1 MIELKGIAWNHSRG
15 FVSLV
20 ATAQRYEELN
30 PDVRI
35 TWEKRSL
42 QAFADASL
50 EDLATAYDL
59 IIMDHPHTALA
70 AKEEVLLPLDEHLPE
85 QFLKDQADNS
95 VGQSHPSY
103 AFNGHQWTLATDAA
117 APIATCRPDLM
128 KAHQLSLP
136 RTWEDV
142 IELAKSGFVTVSLY
156 PLDALMHLYTFC
168 EALGE
173 APFQSTEEIASE
185 EILENALLKLHELAS
200 LCAPECLQRDPI
212 RTAEY
217 MSQTMDKAAAYCPF
231 AYGYSNY
238 SRAGYAPY
246 LLQAIDL
253 VSMNDRPLRSVL
265 GGAGIAV
272 SSRTAYAAAATDYAA
287 FTASPEMQRGLYFDA
302 GGQPGYRAAW
312 TDERINM
319 ASSHFFSKT
328 LATLDRALLRPA
340 YPGYMLFQDEGT
352 PVMGAFLA
360 NKLNPIEAI
369 RQLNSIY
376 KKSHE
381 HPSI

>member
-15 FVSLV
+15 FVSVV

-50 EDLATAYDL
+50 EDLARTYDL
-59 IIMDHPHTALA
+59 IVMDHPHTAEA
-70 AKEEVLLPLDEHLPE
+70 ARAKVLLPLDEHLPPT
-85 QFLKDQADNS
+85 FLNDQAANS
-95 VGQSHPSY
+95 VGESHKSY
-103 AFNGHQWTLATDAA
+103 QFDGHQWTLATDAA
-117 APIATCRPDLM
+117 APIATFRPDII
-128 KAHQLSLP
+128 KAHRLDLP
-136 RTWEDV
+136 STWEEV
-142 IELAKSGFVTVSLY
+142 IELAKGGFVTVSLY
-156 PLDALMHLYTFC
+156 PLDMLMHLYTFC
-168 EALGE
+168 EALGN
-173 APFQSTEEIASE
+173 APFQSTKEIAPG
-185 EILENALLKLHELAS
+185 EILEQALLKLQELTS
-200 LCAPECLQRDPI
+200 LCDPACLERNPI

-217 MSQTMDKAAAYCPF
+217 MSRTGDKAAAYCPF

-246 LLQAIDL
+246 LLQAADL
-253 VSMNDRPLRSVL
+253 VTLNDRPLRSVL

-272 SSRTAYAAAATDYAA
+272 SSRTTHPDTATDYAA
-287 FTASPEMQRGLYFDA
+287 FTASPEIQRGLYFDA

-312 TDERINM
+312 TDERINQV
-319 ASSHFFSKT
+319 SSDFFSNT

-340 YPGYMLFQDEGT
+340 YSGYMRFQDEGT
-352 PVMGAFLA
+352 TVMGAFLA
-360 NKLNPIEAI
+360 NKLDLRTTI

-376 KKSHE
+376 RVSHE
-381 HPSI
+381 HSSV